1 MLTEFFLVERLMF
14 QLIELVK
21 IVREFHC
28 RNLKLPINFFSD
40 VCLPNE
46 VWFEI
51 VKRLDFIDAI
61 RFSMASKKF
70 YQTVLEN
77 KKYKS
82 AM

>member
-1 MLTEFFLVERLMF
+1 M
-14 QLIELVK
+14 IELVK
-21 IVREFHC
+21 IVRQFYC

-61 RFSMASKKF
+61 RFSMASKNF

-82 AM
+82 TM

>member
-1 MLTEFFLVERLMF
+1 M
-14 QLIELVK
+14 IELVK
-21 IVREFHC
+21 IVRQFYC

-61 RFSMASKKF
+61 RFSMASQKF
-70 YQTVLEN
+70 LSNCFGKQ
-77 KKYKS
+77 KI
-82 AM
+82 